1 MEPDTLHLYA
11 YCTNKPVN
19 YVDPSGHRKFNV
31 TKGTEY
37 AREYAAHRNSQYK
50 SFTYDCTNF
59 ASQILYNGGV
69 NMNNTWW
76 YSRVAKTWSKTWTVA
91 DKFVKFW
98 GTYKIFKR
106 KRNQKYTQIY
116 RLTKAVKKGDFIAY
130 DRTGDGKWDH
140 VAYVTGKSGKKK
152 TIQQR
157 RVYNIQIAQHTR
169 DYCSWLTNVGE
180 EGRKNGWVPHYKKN
194 YKKIHYTILKRI

>member
-1 MEPDTLHLYA
+1 MATVHQKD
-11 YCTNKPVN
+11 NGN
-19 YVDPSGHRKFNV
+19 YVIEIKIRHIV
-31 TKGTEY
+31 
-37 AREYAAHRNSQYK
+37 
-50 SFTYDCTNF
+50 
-59 ASQILYNGGV
+59 
-69 NMNNTWW
+69 
-76 YSRVAKTWSKTWTVA
+76 SKTLINS
-91 DKFVKFW
+91 VKFW

-106 KRNQKYTQIY
+106 KRNQKHTQIY

-194 YKKIHYTILKRI
+194 YKKIRYTILKRI